1 MKPDAMPG
9 SGTPRFIVIGAGVGG
24 ICSALDLAEAGHPVT
39 LVEQG
44 PSTGGILPQ
53 LDHQFPDD
61 HCGMCRMLPMV
72 DRDGGEQTCLKRG
85 LFHENIRI
93 LTGTKLTDLK
103 GRPGDYTAQLTRTS
117 RGIDSR
123 RCSGCM
129 ACLDACPVEVPD
141 AFNDRVGRRKA
152 VYRPLFG
159 NPEGLPAID
168 WESCTRCGACLAACP
183 NQAVDLEPTEV
194 RLSLAPVAGVILAGG
209 NRLYD
214 AAVTDLYGYGVL
226 PNVVTATA
234 FERILS
240 GTGPYGGRPVRPFDG
255 KPIHRV
261 GWIQCVGSRNVMI
274 GSGHCSS
281 ACCMIAVKEAILAKR
296 ILGPHIDAAI
306 FHMDMRTYGRDD
318 QRYRDRAEEQ
328 AGVRFIRC
336 RIHSVDAAGDPGDV
350 NLTYL
355 DTQNRVCVEVFDL
368 VVLSTGAAVQPNPA
382 PFLAEPAYQGAVAAV
397 GPEAGLQNI
406 RETVVRAHGAVG
418 SLLAKTSQ
426 ARYAPGA
433 DPAKGTTRRA
443 EDRFK
448 ERPLIQILLLENVA
462 VKKPEVDW
470 PEIRSQLEA
479 WAFPLPVERL
489 SILEERDPWLDL
501 AALLESSAANRL
513 LIVSTVVGGYREA
526 LSQRIAEA
534 AFSAPLVE
542 WVDLNCAGSPFGKG
556 AISTAFALAMIRAAW
571 MRLLHK
577 RPLRGVAQ
585 AVEQRAL
592 VVGAGP
598 SGLSAALSLA
608 EQGVSVEVVE
618 KKSEIGGNGPSVQ
631 EEETRRAV
639 EALMAKAKGHPLI
652 AIHTETTLG
661 ALSGRPG
668 RFEGRLVT
676 GDRQH
681 ATAFGAAIIA
691 TGGTS
696 AATDAYGL
704 GRHPRVV
711 SHFDFE
717 KRTLEPRFA
726 EDPLETVVMIQ
737 CAGSREEPRNY
748 CSRTCC
754 VKSLQTALRVRRMFP
769 QARIVIFYR
778 DIMTPGLNEALYA
791 QARSNGIR
799 FIPFEKQA
807 PPEVRTE
814 EDRVI
819 VHGFDP
825 VMGEAV
831 CLEADWVSLA
841 VGVAPSPVSELCR
854 ILSVPLTPDG
864 FVEEADPKWRPVDTI
879 NPGIFVCGLARGPLP
894 VQEAVLEGRAAA
906 LRALR
911 LLKREAL
918 IPQRGA
924 AVVRDALCSRCY
936 LCLDACPYG
945 ARYVE
950 TVSGKVAVDPAACQ
964 GCGSCASV
972 CPNSATVI
980 ADSEDF
986 TVMSVIETALG

>member
-1 MKPDAMPG
+1 MKPDAFPG
-9 SGTPRFIVIGAGVGG
+9 SGKPRFIVIGAGVGG

-93 LTGTKLTDLK
+93 LTRTTLTDLK
-103 GRPGDYTAQLTRTS
+103 GRPGDYTAQLTRVS

-129 ACLDACPVEVPD
+129 ACVDACPVEAPD
-141 AFNDRVGRRKA
+141 AFNDRAGRRKA

-159 NPEGLPAID
+159 NPEGLPTID
-168 WESCTRCGACLAACP
+168 WENCTRCGACLAACP
-183 NQAVDLEPTEV
+183 NQAVDLAPAEV
-194 RLSLAPVAGVILAGG
+194 VFSLAPVAGVILACG

-214 AAVTDLYGYGVL
+214 PAATDLYGYGVL

-240 GTGPYGGRPVRPFDG
+240 GSGPYGGRPGRPSDG

-274 GSGHCSS
+274 GAGHCSS
-281 ACCMIAVKEAILAKR
+281 ACCMIAVKEAMLAKR
-296 ILGPHIDAAI
+296 ILGPQIHAAI

-336 RIHSVDAAGDPGDV
+336 RIHSVDPSDDPGDV
-350 NLTYL
+350 KLTYL
-355 DTQNRVCVEVFDL
+355 DAQNRVCEEVFGL
-368 VVLSTGAAVQPNPA
+368 VVLSTGAGVQPAPA
-382 PFLAEPAYQGAVAAV
+382 PFLAEPAEQGAAVAV
-397 GPEAGLQNI
+397 GLQAGLQNI
-406 RETVVRAHGAVG
+406 RETVVQAHGAAG
-418 SLLAKTSQ
+418 SLLIKTSQ
-426 ARYAPGA
+426 ARYAPGTGPA
-433 DPAKGTTRRA
+433 DGTTKRA

-470 PEIRSQLEA
+470 PEIQSQLEA
-479 WAFPLPVERL
+479 WASPLPVERL
-489 SILEERDPWLDL
+489 SVLEERDPWVDL
-501 AALLESSAANRL
+501 AALLKTSVANRL
-513 LIVSTVVGGYREA
+513 LIVSSVVGGYREA
-526 LSQRIAEA
+526 LGKRIAEA
-534 AFSAPLVE
+534 GFSDPLVA
-542 WVDLNCAGSPFGKG
+542 WVDLNRAGFSSGKRV
-556 AISTAFALAMIRAAW
+556 IPTADALAMIRAAW

-577 RPLRGVAQ
+577 RPLRGDAQ
-585 AVEQRAL
+585 GVEQRAL
-592 VVGAGP
+592 VIGAGP
-598 SGLSAALSLA
+598 AGLSAALSLA
-608 EQGVSVEVVE
+608 EKGVSVEVVE
-618 KKSEIGGNGPSVQ
+618 KKPDMGGNGLRVQ
-631 EEETRRAV
+631 EEETRHAV
-639 EALMAKAKGHPLI
+639 QALMTDAKDHPLI
-652 AIHTETTLG
+652 AIHTETTLA

-668 RFEGRLVT
+668 CFEGRLVT
-676 GDRQH
+676 GDRQR
-681 ATAFGAAIIA
+681 ATAFGAVIIA
-691 TGGTS
+691 TGGTT

-704 GRHPRVV
+704 GRHWRVV

-717 KRTLEPRFA
+717 ERTLAPRFA
-726 EDPLETVVMIQ
+726 HDPLQRVVMIQ

-754 VKSLQTALRVRRMFP
+754 VKSLQTALRVRRLFP
-769 QARIVIFYR
+769 KARIVVFYR

-791 QARSNGIR
+791 QARSRGIR

-819 VHGFDP
+819 VNGFDP
-825 VMGEAV
+825 VMGEAIR
-831 CLEADWVSLA
+831 LEADWVSLA
-841 VGVAPSPVSELCR
+841 VGMAPSPVSELCR

-864 FVEEADPKWRPVDTI
+864 FVEEADAKWRPVDTI

-894 VQEAVLEGRAAA
+894 VREAVAEGRAAA

-911 LLKREAL
+911 LFKRNAL
-918 IPQRGA
+918 VPQRGG
-924 AVVRDALCSRCY
+924 AVVRHALCSRCY

-980 ADSEDF
+980 GDYEDF
-986 TVMSVIETALG
+986 TVMGVIEAALG